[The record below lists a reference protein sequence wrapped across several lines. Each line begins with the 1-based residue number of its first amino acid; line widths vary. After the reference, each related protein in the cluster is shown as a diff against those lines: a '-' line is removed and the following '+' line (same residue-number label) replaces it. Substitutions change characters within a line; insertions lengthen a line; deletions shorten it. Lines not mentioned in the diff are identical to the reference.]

1 MEESLLTCFLAVKS
15 VRHQPAR
22 DALKKAFYPFITRLK
37 AVESSQLPAG
47 LRDLCIPGDFFFY
60 LLYLNDFEFL
70 KAAMPTSLRHSDKY
84 EIFSSYTD
92 IYRLL
97 KLSGDADNLTR
108 IFFFF

>member
-1 MEESLLTCFLAVKS
+1 LEESLLTFFLAVKS
-15 VRHQPAR
+15 VRHRPAR
-22 DALKKAFYPFITRLK
+22 DALKSLFIPSLQGSK
-37 AVESSQLPAG
+37 LLSLLNFQLDSEICVF
-47 LRDLCIPGDFFFY
+47 LEIFFFY

-84 EIFSSYTD
+84 EIFSSYAD

-108 IFFFF
+108 IF